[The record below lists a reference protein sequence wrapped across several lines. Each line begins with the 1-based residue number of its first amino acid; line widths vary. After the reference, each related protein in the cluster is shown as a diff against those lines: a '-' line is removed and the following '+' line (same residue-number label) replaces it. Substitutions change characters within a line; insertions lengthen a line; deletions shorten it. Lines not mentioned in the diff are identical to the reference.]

1 MAQQRSATG
10 TGKFLAGPRVIET
23 LATGDPTPAAVNLL
37 TNKQGTNDNT
47 QTGTQVVG
55 SALSAGSID
64 IHSGRDT
71 TVTGSRLVAGNDITV
86 NAVRNL
92 TIQNAE
98 TSSTTNTDS
107 TRHTTGNAGTIW
119 KPAVGTAQSSG
130 TGQTT
135 DTTQSGSRIASL
147 NGNVKLTAGGIYTKR
162 VNRMPSGVD

>member
-1 MAQQRSATG
+1 VNVLVNRNTSSASVSVAQQRSSTG
-10 TGKFLAGPRVIET
+10 LGKFLA
-23 LATGDPTPAAVNLL
+23 
-37 TNKQGTNDNT
+37 DNT

-55 SALSAGSID
+55 SAQSAGNID

-71 TVTGSRLVAGNDITV
+71 TVTDSTLVADNDITV

-92 TIQNAE
+92 TIQSAE
-98 TSSTTNTDS
+98 TSSSTDTDS
-107 TRHTTGNAGTIW
+107 TRHTTGNAGTVW

-130 TGQTT
+130 TGKES
-135 DTTQSGSRIASL
+135 DTTQVGSRIASP